1 MAARQGRTRPVPPP
15 RPLVVEAT
23 MRRPRGRPEVCPTM
37 AQVARGLEA
46 VFAHGGL
53 GADVLVIAMFG
64 LQDL

>member
-1 MAARQGRTRPVPPP
+1 
-15 RPLVVEAT
+15 